1 MKKLLKDDGLNLE
14 KLNKSDL
21 MKILVQLLSKQI
33 ELKEFEEQNKNAP
46 SYRVMTINEL
56 VEWSKEQGSTAVN
69 YGLINRWIKEGKLK
83 ATTSGNRKLIRLENF
98 QKLLDGEYME
108 DKEFIRDLKISELPV
123 DERYKVAV

>member
-14 KLNKSDL
+14 KLNKNDL

-33 ELKEFEEQNKNAP
+33 ELKELEENKKVPN
-46 SYRVMTINEL
+46 YQVMTINEL
-56 VEWSKEQGSTAVN
+56 VKWSKQQGSTAIN
-69 YGLINRWIKEGKLK
+69 YGLIDRWIKEGKLK
-83 ATTSGNRKLIRLENF
+83 ATTCGNRKLIRLENF